1 MLYQVSH
8 GSKYFGAEPVFED
21 VKFEIKGTEKIT
33 IVGRNGCGKTTFLR
47 CLSGELNFDKG
58 TVSVMSGVT
67 IGYLAQ
73 KVLEHDDWTVEEELR
88 TVFAPVF
95 AMQEELSRL
104 SEQMAEDASDQVL
117 AKYARVQEQ
126 FEAMNG
132 YNWES
137 EMKTVFTRFGFGDE
151 DLNRKIRE
159 FSGGQKT
166 RIAFVRLLLSKPDI
180 LLLDEPTNHLDLET
194 IEWLEG
200 YIKKYPKAV
209 VVVSHDRMF
218 LDHVTDV
225 VYDME
230 YGSMTRYVGNYT
242 SFTEQKKNNLE
253 RRMAAYQRQQK
264 DIERLEALI
273 EKFRYK
279 KNKAAFAQSKIKYL
293 DRMDKLEKPD
303 QADDRTFHV
312 QFSPRVKGG
321 EKVLTID
328 RLAIGY
334 DHPLAEVT
342 FNLRRGDRVAVIGPN
357 GCGKSTFVKTIM
369 GLIPKLSGDYLYG
382 HQIEPGYFDQQL
394 AQFSSGKTVLEELWD
409 DYPDLDRTE
418 IRSVLGRFLFSADDV
433 FKTVDVL
440 SGGEKVRLSLAK
452 LLLQHANLLI
462 LDEPTNHLDIPG
474 KEALEESLRDF
485 TGTIL
490 FVSHD
495 RYFISRLATSLLV
508 MENGKANYIPLTYE
522 EYEENRKQELPVVQT
537 AEPDVAKPAEPVEKK
552 LSPEGQRRLVEKLER
567 KITEKEAL
575 LEEKRALRYEPEY
588 YQDYRKMNELDEEF
602 DQIHNDLAH
611 LMEEWEKQSEL

>member
-1 MLYQVSH
+1 MLYQVTH
-8 GSKYFGAEPVFED
+8 ASKSFGADTVFED
-21 VKFEIKGTEKIT
+21 VKFEIKNTEKIT

-47 CLSGELNFDKG
+47 CLSGEMNFDKG
-58 TVSVMSGVT
+58 TVSVMNGTTV
-67 IGYLAQ
+67 GYLAQ
-73 KVLEHDDWTVEEELR
+73 KVLEHEERTVEEELR
-88 TVFAPVF
+88 SVFEPVF
-95 AMQEELSRL
+95 RMQEELDRI
-104 SEQMAEDASDQVL
+104 SEQMKTDASEKVL
-117 AKYARVQEQ
+117 KRYAQVQEQ

-137 EMKTVFTRFGFGDE
+137 EMRTVFTRFGFSPE
-151 DLNRKIRE
+151 DMNRRIRE

-200 YIKKYPKAV
+200 YVKKYPKAV

-230 YGSMTRYVGNYT
+230 YGTMTKYVGNYS
-242 SFTEQKKNNLE
+242 SFVEQKKTSIE
-253 RRMAAYQRQQK
+253 RQTAAYNRQQK

-293 DRMDKLEKPD
+293 DRMEKLEKPAG
-303 QADDRTFHV
+303 ADDKTFHV
-312 QFSPRVKGG
+312 QFTPRVKGG
-321 EKVLTID
+321 EKVLETD
-328 RLAIGY
+328 HLAIGY

-342 FNLRRGDRVAVIGPN
+342 MALRRGDRVGVIGPN
-357 GCGKSTFVKTIM
+357 GCGKSTFVKTLM
-369 GLIPKLSGDYLYG
+369 GLLEPLGGEYLYG

-394 AQFSSGKTVLEELWD
+394 AQFSSGKTVLEEIWD
-409 DYPDLDRTE
+409 ENPDLDRTE
-418 IRSVLGRFLFSADDV
+418 IRSALGRFLFSADDV
-433 FKTVDVL
+433 FKSVDVL

-452 LLLQHANLLI
+452 LMLRHSNFLI

-474 KEALEESLRDF
+474 KEALEEALSGF
-485 TGTIL
+485 TGSIL

-508 MENGKANYIPLTYE
+508 MEDGKAEYYPLTYA
-522 EYEENRKQELPVVQT
+522 EYEEYRKGNEVLPAAP
-537 AEPDVAKPAEPVEKK
+537 AEKPAEETAPAEKR
-552 LSPEGQRRLVEKLER
+552 LSPEGMRRQIEKIER

-588 YQDYRKMNELDEEF
+588 YQDFRKMNELDEEI
-602 DQIHNDLAH
+602 DQIHNDLAN
-611 LMEEWEKQSEL
+611 LMETWEKLNA

>member
-1 MLYQVSH
+1 MLYQVTH
-8 GSKYFGAEPVFED
+8 ASKSFGAETVFED
-21 VKFEIKGTEKIT
+21 VKFEIKNTEKIT

-47 CLSGELNFDKG
+47 CLSGEMNFDKG
-58 TVSVMSGVT
+58 TVSIMNGTT

-73 KVLEHDDWTVEEELR
+73 KVLEHEDRTVEEELR
-88 TVFAPVF
+88 TVFEPVF
-95 AMQEELSRL
+95 RMQEELEKISD
-104 SEQMAEDASDQVL
+104 QMKTDASEKVL
-117 AKYARVQEQ
+117 ARYAQVQEQ

-137 EMKTVFTRFGFGDE
+137 EMRTVFTRFGFTPE
-151 DLNRKIRE
+151 DLNRRIRE

-200 YIKKYPKAV
+200 YVRKYPKAV

-230 YGSMTRYVGNYT
+230 YGTMTKYTGNY
-242 SFTEQKKNNLE
+242 SSYVEQKKNSIE
-253 RRMAAYQRQQK
+253 RQTAAYNRQQK

-293 DRMDKLEKPD
+293 DRMEKLEKPTG
-303 QADDRTFHV
+303 ADDKTFHV
-312 QFSPRVKGG
+312 QFTPRVKGG
-321 EKVLTID
+321 EKVLETD
-328 RLAIGY
+328 HLAIGY

-342 FNLRRGDRVAVIGPN
+342 MSMRRGDRVGIIGPN
-357 GCGKSTFVKTIM
+357 GCGKSTFVKTLM
-369 GLIPKLSGDYLYG
+369 GLLEPLGGEYLYG
-382 HQIEPGYFDQQL
+382 HQIEAGYFDQQL
-394 AQFSSGKTVLEELWD
+394 AQFSSGKTVLEEIWD
-409 DYPDLDRTE
+409 DNPELDRTE
-418 IRSVLGRFLFSADDV
+418 IRSALGRFLFSADEV

-452 LLLQHANLLI
+452 LMLKHSNLLI

-474 KEALEESLRDF
+474 KEALEEALSGF

-495 RYFISRLATSLLV
+495 RYFISRLAKSLLV
-508 MENGKANYIPLTYE
+508 MENGTAEYWPLTYA
-522 EYEENRKQELPVVQT
+522 EYEERRNGTGTPVPEVKIADAEQE
-537 AEPDVAKPAEPVEKK
+537 EKPAEKR
-552 LSPEGQRRLVEKLER
+552 LSPEGLRRQIEKIER

-575 LEEKRALRYEPEY
+575 LEEKRELRYEPEY
-588 YQDYRKMNELDEEF
+588 YQDFRKMNELDEEI

-611 LMEEWEKQSEL
+611 LMEEWERLSA

>member
-8 GSKYFGAEPVFED
+8 GSKYFGADPVFED
-21 VKFEIKGTEKIT
+21 VQFEIRGTEKIT

-47 CLSGELNFDKG
+47 CLAGEMNFDRG
-58 TVSVMSGVT
+58 TVSVVNGTT

-73 KVLEHDDWTVEEELR
+73 KVLEHEERTVEEELK
-88 TVFAPVF
+88 TVFERVF
-95 AMQEELSRL
+95 TMQKELEELEDLMSR
-104 SEQMAEDASDQVL
+104 DASDRVL
-117 AKYARVQEQ
+117 DRYARLQEQ
-126 FEAMNG
+126 FEMMNG

-137 EMKTVFTRFGFGDE
+137 EMRTVFTRFGFTDA
-151 DLNRKIRE
+151 DLGKRIGE

-200 YIKKYPKAV
+200 YVKKYPKAV

-230 YGSMTRYVGNYT
+230 YGTMTRYTGNYS
-242 SFTEQKKNNLE
+242 SFVEQKKNNAE
-253 RRMAAYQRQQK
+253 RQMAAYNRQQK

-293 DRMDKLEKPD
+293 DRMDKIEKPEG
-303 QADDRTFHV
+303 ADEKTFHV
-312 QFSPRVKGG
+312 SFTPRVKGG
-321 EKVLTID
+321 EKVLSID
-328 RLAIGY
+328 HLLIGY

-342 FNLRRGDRVAVIGPN
+342 LNLRRGDRLAVIGPN
-357 GCGKSTFVKTIM
+357 GCGKSTFVKTLM
-369 GLIPKLSGDYLYG
+369 NLLPSLGGSYLYG

-409 DYPDLDRTE
+409 EHPELDRTE
-418 IRSVLGRFLFSADDV
+418 VRSVLGRFLFSADDV

-452 LLLQHANLLI
+452 LLLQHSNLLI

-474 KEALEESLRDF
+474 KEALEEALKDF

-495 RYFISRLATSLLV
+495 RYFISRLATSLLL
-508 MENGKANYIPLTYE
+508 MENRKTEYVPLSYA
-522 EYEENRKQELPVVQT
+522 EYEEKKQGQT
-537 AEPDVAKPAEPVEKK
+537 AVAPAAERKEPVQPEKNEK
-552 LSPEGQRRLVEKLER
+552 RLSPEGLRRQIEKIER
-567 KITEKEAL
+567 RITEKEEL

-588 YQDYRKMNELDEEF
+588 YQDFSRMNALDEEI

-611 LMEEWEKQSEL
+611 LMNEWEKLSG

>member
-1 MLYQVSH
+1 MLYQVTH
-8 GSKYFGAEPVFED
+8 ASKSFGAETVFED
-21 VKFEIKGTEKIT
+21 VKFEIKNTEKIT

-47 CLSGELNFDKG
+47 CLSGEMNFDKG
-58 TVSVMSGVT
+58 TVSIMNGTT

-73 KVLEHDDWTVEEELR
+73 KVLEHEDRTVEEELR
-88 TVFAPVF
+88 TVFEPVF
-95 AMQEELSRL
+95 RMQEELEMISD
-104 SEQMAEDASDQVL
+104 QMKTDASEKVL
-117 AKYARVQEQ
+117 ARYAQVQEQ

-137 EMKTVFTRFGFGDE
+137 EMRTVFTRFGFTPE
-151 DLNRKIRE
+151 DLSRRIRE

-200 YIKKYPKAV
+200 YVRKYPKAV

-230 YGSMTRYVGNYT
+230 YGTMTKYTGNY
-242 SFTEQKKNNLE
+242 SSYVEQKKNSIE
-253 RRMAAYQRQQK
+253 RQTAAYNRQQK

-293 DRMDKLEKPD
+293 DRMEKLEKPTG
-303 QADDRTFHV
+303 ADDRTFHV
-312 QFSPRVKGG
+312 QFTPRVKGG
-321 EKVLTID
+321 EKVLETD
-328 RLAIGY
+328 HLAIGY

-342 FNLRRGDRVAVIGPN
+342 MSMRRGDRVGIIGPN
-357 GCGKSTFVKTIM
+357 GCGKSTYVKTLM
-369 GLIPKLSGDYLYG
+369 GLLEPLGGEYLYG
-382 HQIEPGYFDQQL
+382 HQIEAGYFDQQL
-394 AQFSSGKTVLEELWD
+394 AQFSSGKTVLEDIWD
-409 DYPDLDRTE
+409 DNPELDRTE
-418 IRSVLGRFLFSADDV
+418 IRSALGRFLFSADEV

-452 LLLQHANLLI
+452 LMLKHSNLLI

-474 KEALEESLRDF
+474 KEALEEALSGF

-495 RYFISRLATSLLV
+495 RYFISRLAKSLLV
-508 MENGKANYIPLTYE
+508 MENGTAEYWPLTYA
-522 EYEENRKQELPVVQT
+522 EYEERRNGTGTPVPEVKIAD
-537 AEPDVAKPAEPVEKK
+537 AEPEEKPAEKR
-552 LSPEGQRRLVEKLER
+552 LSPEGLRRQIEKIER

-575 LEEKRALRYEPEY
+575 LEEKRELRYEPEY
-588 YQDYRKMNELDEEF
+588 YQDFRKMNELDEEI

-611 LMEEWEKQSEL
+611 LMEEWERLSA

>member
-1 MLYQVSH
+1 MLYQVTH
-8 GSKYFGAEPVFED
+8 ASKSFGADTVFED
-21 VKFEIKGTEKIT
+21 VKFEIKNTEKIT

-47 CLSGELNFDKG
+47 CLSGEMNFDKG
-58 TVSVMSGVT
+58 TVSVMNGTTV
-67 IGYLAQ
+67 GYLAQ
-73 KVLEHDDWTVEEELR
+73 KVLEHEERTVEEELR
-88 TVFAPVF
+88 SVFEPVF
-95 AMQEELSRL
+95 RMQEELDRI
-104 SEQMAEDASDQVL
+104 SEQMKTDASEKVL
-117 AKYARVQEQ
+117 KRYAQVQEQ

-137 EMKTVFTRFGFGDE
+137 EMRTVFTRFGFSPE
-151 DLNRKIRE
+151 DMNRRIRE

-200 YIKKYPKAV
+200 YVKKYPKAV

-230 YGSMTRYVGNYT
+230 YGTMTKYVGNYS
-242 SFTEQKKNNLE
+242 SFVEQKRASIE
-253 RRMAAYQRQQK
+253 RQTAAYNRQQK

-293 DRMDKLEKPD
+293 DRMEKLEKPSG
-303 QADDRTFHV
+303 ADDKTFHV
-312 QFSPRVKGG
+312 QFTPRVKGG
-321 EKVLTID
+321 EKVLETD
-328 RLAIGY
+328 HLAIGY

-342 FNLRRGDRVAVIGPN
+342 MALRRGDRVGVIGPN
-357 GCGKSTFVKTIM
+357 GCGKSTFVKTLM
-369 GLIPKLSGDYLYG
+369 GLIEPLGGEYLYG

-394 AQFSSGKTVLEELWD
+394 AQFSSGKTVLEEIWD
-409 DYPDLDRTE
+409 ENPDLDRTE
-418 IRSVLGRFLFSADDV
+418 IRSALGRFLFSADDV
-433 FKTVDVL
+433 FKSVDVL

-452 LLLQHANLLI
+452 LMLRHSNFLI

-474 KEALEESLRDF
+474 KEALEEALSGF
-485 TGTIL
+485 TGSIL

-508 MENGKANYIPLTYE
+508 MEDGNAEFYPLTYA
-522 EYEENRKQELPVVQT
+522 EYEEYRKGNDVLPAAP
-537 AEPDVAKPAEPVEKK
+537 AEKPAEETTPAEKR
-552 LSPEGQRRLVEKLER
+552 LSPEGMRRQIEKIER

-588 YQDYRKMNELDEEF
+588 YQDFRKMNELDEEI
-602 DQIHNDLAH
+602 DQIHNDLAN
-611 LMEEWEKQSEL
+611 LMETWEKLNA